1 MMYQFKKFPH
11 LRAGVNA
18 ENGGNV
24 EFELFSFFEICYHL
38 KDWIAQDSRYQ
49 VTCDVDGF
57 INGSTALR
65 ICADICNRL
74 KHRTLTRKTRSANL
88 GAFHLTQIISIF
100 PEGAGPPLAA
110 IPTAR
115 IDTERGT
122 EDAYALAAECV
133 GEWRK
138 YFVLHPGLGGNVPLD

>member
-1 MMYQFKKFPH
+1 MMYQFRKLAN
-11 LRAGVNA
+11 LRKGIDA
-18 ENGGNV
+18 EHGGNV

-38 KDWIAQDSRYQ
+38 KDWIVQDSRYQ
-49 VTCDVDGF
+49 ASNDVDGF
-57 INGSTALR
+57 INGSPALK

-88 GAFHLTQIISIF
+88 GAFHITQILSVF

-110 IPTAR
+110 ISEAR

-122 EDAYALAAECV
+122 EDAYVLAAECV

-138 YFVLHPGLGGNVPLD
+138 YFELHPGLGGNVPYD